1 MDEKEVAPPEGSS
14 RRVDTSMD
22 FDVSPWELLVIRVS
36 VLLISLATRVADL
49 LLLLLR
55 PWLLGP
61 YLRVWLAEFT
71 HSPYH
76 LAPTFEVVRV
86 LKSSAQDMRE
96 LVYGETPVATAV
108 WVFRRAGLGR
118 GGRLVDV
125 VAGRGRALLAA
136 RWLGAEA
143 RGVDLLE
150 QHVSSV
156 SGALRAAGASLV
168 VGDATREDLGD
179 ATHVYL
185 AWTCLSPETKA
196 RVLERLRT
204 CHPGTRVLTVTRP
217 IESPDFPTVSRH
229 RVLFTWGF
237 EPVWVHEYRPR

>member
-1 MDEKEVAPPEGSS
+1 MERMDEEKKT

-36 VLLISLATRVADL
+36 VLLISLCTRVADVLVL
-49 LLLLLR
+49 LWR
-55 PWLLGP
+55 PRLLGA
-61 YLRVWLAEFT
+61 YLRVWLAEFV
-71 HSPYH
+71 HSPYR
-76 LAPTFEVVRV
+76 LAATFEVVRV

-108 WVFRRAGLGR
+108 WVFRQAGLGR

-125 VAGRGRALLAA
+125 VAGRGRALLGA

-150 QHVSSV
+150 RHVSSV
-156 SGALRAAGASLV
+156 SGAMRAAGISLV
-168 VGDATREDLGD
+168 VGDATREDLSD

-204 CHPGTRVLTVTRP
+204 CRPGTRLITVTRP
-217 IESPDFPTVSRH
+217 VESPDFPAVSRH